1 MKNRTEPMQKFR
13 EFTKEMKS
21 NDKLELELGPNE
33 FTDKKDRIGLFS
45 LSDPEPHSFLTLE
58 RYELVDLE
66 NNKDSQLDDPYQ
78 SAPTIHIVLSPIKR
92 SYERSAFT
100 LMMVLGEL
108 GGIFGAIVSIPSL
121 FISHFIQNLF
131 MSSVTDLMPGK
142 QKIDLYQESSIK
154 DKIA

>member
-66 NNKDSQLDDPYQ
+66 NYKDSQLDFP
-78 SAPTIHIVLSPIKR
+78 
-92 SYERSAFT
+92 
-100 LMMVLGEL
+100 
-108 GGIFGAIVSIPSL
+108 
-121 FISHFIQNLF
+121 
-131 MSSVTDLMPGK
+131 
-142 QKIDLYQESSIK
+142 
-154 DKIA
+154 